1 MHKGDPSQP
10 LASIGR
16 TGSRGLW
23 RVGHR
28 TSRSASACWEHGGK
42 MARSHMDPDHIIM
55 RPQHFGPLLT
65 YLLLSS
71 HKTGAVF
78 EQTLLGVVKADDRLL
93 ELRCGRV
100 DVSLFHEELVLSK
113 GGRSR
118 ASSRRWWRA
127 SSLAAATAGAIQL
140 RHLEDCCRIAG
151 RHASVPR
158 ILQAVAWKQLLGTR
172 RHRLL
177 HEKAVHLAAR
187 SVRLLAGFSGVPP
200 CGSMHPTA
208 PKVANIRQ
216 LKLYQLV
223 WVRFNCSAASRA
235 ARESKPLSSL

>member
-1 MHKGDPSQP
+1 MHTEREQHSTHLQKADTRRLDTFIHTTQEVSTRTPAAPDRTVTICNSHQAQGGHKGAHKGDPSQP

-23 RVGHR
+23 RVGHC

-100 DVSLFHEELVLSK
+100 DV
-113 GGRSR
+113 RDM
-118 ASSRRWWRA
+118 SSTHP
-127 SSLAAATAGAIQL
+127 ST
-140 RHLEDCCRIAG
+140 RHLGPVADR
-151 RHASVPR
+151 PR
-158 ILQAVAWKQLLGTR
+158 
-172 RHRLL
+172 
-177 HEKAVHLAAR
+177 
-187 SVRLLAGFSGVPP
+187 
-200 CGSMHPTA
+200 
-208 PKVANIRQ
+208 
-216 LKLYQLV
+216 
-223 WVRFNCSAASRA
+223 
-235 ARESKPLSSL
+235 SLRNL

>member
-1 MHKGDPSQP
+1 
-10 LASIGR
+10 
-16 TGSRGLW
+16 
-23 RVGHR
+23 
-28 TSRSASACWEHGGK
+28 

-100 DVSLFHEELVLSK
+100 DVSLSHEELVLSK

-118 ASSRRWWRA
+118 ASRRRWWRA

-158 ILQAVAWKQLLGTR
+158 ILQVVAWKQLLGTR
-172 RHRLL
+172 RQRLL

-187 SVRLLAGFSGVPP
+187 SVRLLAGFSGATLRVHAPY
-200 CGSMHPTA
+200 GSKGGKHQAVEVIPTCLGA
-208 PKVANIRQ
+208 LQLQRRLQGGKGVETLIFPVIRRVGRQ
-216 LKLYQLV
+216 RDGVGLPGCR
-223 WVRFNCSAASRA
+223 VRVRLQ
-235 ARESKPLSSL
+235 R